1 MKSILKKVAGATIVA
16 VLALGMFSCS
26 NGINDDPVLP
36 PAPNKETVATPAFSV
51 AAGEVVSG
59 TTVTITCTTEGAKIY
74 YTTDSSAPT
83 TASTAYTV
91 AISVTEA
98 VTIKAIALKDGMN
111 DSAVASASYTIKAT
125 EQIPEGFVKVPG
137 GTVTGAAYS
146 DNYTGVFPEGR
157 NVTLGS
163 FYMGKYEVT
172 QAQYKSVMEGQK
184 VSVGG
189 TEYTLADS
197 PSYCVQ
203 GSISYKIDSDKDHA
217 NYPVE
222 NVTWFD
228 AVYYCNALSAKENL
242 EPCYKITVTTVSS
255 GHITAATVEYE
266 KSKNGYR
273 LPTEAEWEYAARG
286 GDPTAADW
294 NYTYSGANKADGTSY
309 SASKNAGLDSV
320 GWYCYNNIS
329 GTTGDTDV
337 TDSADG
343 CGTHEVGQKA
353 ANRLGIYDMSGNVWE
368 WCYDRYGSTSS
379 ETVTDPAGAASGN
392 GRVGRGGGWYSSA
405 RHASVSRR
413 GYLSP
418 DYRNFILGFRVCR
431 SSSN

>member
-1 MKSILKKVAGATIVA
+1 MKSIFKKVAEIAVAATFA
-16 VLALGMFSCS
+16 F
-26 NGINDDPVLP
+26 GIAGCKVNVKTDS
-36 PAPNKETVATPAFSV
+36 KIETVATPAFSV

-125 EQIPEGFVKVPG
+125 EQIPEGFVKVTG
-137 GTVTGAAYS
+137 GKVTGAAYT
-146 DNYTGVFPEGR
+146 DNYTGVFPAGR
-157 NVTLGS
+157 NVTLSS

-172 QAQYKSVMEGQK
+172 QTEYKSVMEGQK
-184 VSVGG
+184 VTVNG

-197 PSYCVQ
+197 PSYCDGVNEN
-203 GSISYKIDSDKDHA
+203 YKVDFGKDHA
-217 NYPVE
+217 NHPVE

-228 AVYYCNALSAKENL
+228 AVYYCNALSTKEGL
-242 EPCYKITVTTVSS
+242 EPCYTITVATVSS
-255 GHITAATVEYE
+255 GHITAATVEYD
-266 KSKNGYR
+266 KAKNGYR

-286 GDPTAADW
+286 GDPTKPAW
-294 NYTYSGANKADGTSY
+294 NYTYSGANKAAGTSY
-309 SASKNAGLDSV
+309 KNSKNAGLDSV

-353 ANRLGIYDMSGNVWE
+353 ANRLGIHDMSGNVWE

-392 GRVGRGGGWYSSA
+392 NRVYRGGSWYRDA
-405 RHASVSRR
+405 RYASVSSRS
-413 GYLSP
+413 YYYP
-418 DYRNFILGFRVCR
+418 DYRGGNLGFRVCR